1 MDPQK
6 LDAAV
11 ALMRDNW
18 HLITHDESAYK
29 PGVAEGLAPVFK
41 AAADGDPTWVDGLKK
56 EFRRYSSHIGW
67 RAAGAFQKYASHYAV
82 QVGRAAAA
90 LDSPFDADLFWD
102 VALAPVGGLSGLD
115 DGYKELKAP
124 GARASIVSLVLFS
137 RDPYKYPVF
146 RPQLSGK
153 PLEALLG
160 EPLDNR
166 SLTTRLVSYYSG
178 LERVG
183 RLLKDRGLPVN
194 NNLDVQGVLWLL
206 NYKGVV

>member
-41 AAADGDPTWVDGLKK
+41 AAADGDPTWVGGLKK

-102 VALAPVGGLSGLD
+102 VALAP
-115 DGYKELKAP
+115 
-124 GARASIVSLVLFS
+124 
-137 RDPYKYPVF
+137 
-146 RPQLSGK
+146 
-153 PLEALLG
+153 
-160 EPLDNR
+160 
-166 SLTTRLVSYYSG
+166 
-178 LERVG
+178 
-183 RLLKDRGLPVN
+183 
-194 NNLDVQGVLWLL
+194 
-206 NYKGVV
+206 